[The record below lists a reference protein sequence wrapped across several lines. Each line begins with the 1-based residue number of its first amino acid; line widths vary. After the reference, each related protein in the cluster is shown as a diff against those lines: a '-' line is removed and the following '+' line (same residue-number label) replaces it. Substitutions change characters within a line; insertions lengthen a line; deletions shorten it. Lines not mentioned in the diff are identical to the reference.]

1 MKQEYGLNYVTRR
14 TFTHNGVAA
23 MLAAGAAPAF
33 VTHAR
38 ADEPNKKLGMAVV
51 GLGGYATRSVGPEI
65 AACQHV
71 RLAGVVTGDAEK
83 GRTWAKEHGFEQDAI
98 YSYDNFD
105 TIAGDDR
112 FDLGQI
118 ALPNSMHAEFA
129 IRAAQAGKHVM
140 VEKPMAVSSQQLSLI
155 HI

>member
-51 GLGGYATRSVGPEI
+51 GLGGYATRSV
-65 AACQHV
+65 
-71 RLAGVVTGDAEK
+71 
-83 GRTWAKEHGFEQDAI
+83 WARNRCVSTCSASGCR
-98 YSYDNFD
+98 
-105 TIAGDDR
+105 DR
-112 FDLGQI
+112 RCRERENLGEGTQ
-118 ALPNSMHAEFA
+118 F
-129 IRAAQAGKHVM
+129 RARRN
-140 VEKPMAVSSQQLSLI
+140 LFL
-155 HI
+155 